1 VRADS
6 GFPPIARR
14 DAQVLILGSLPGRE
28 SLARRQYYAHP
39 RNAFWPIMA
48 ELCGASPAQSYAERG
63 LRLRRHHVAV
73 WDVCRAAHR
82 PGSLDAA
89 IHPATVVPNDFA
101 AFLRAHRHIALIC
114 FNGGKAA
121 ELFRRRVLPALPAE
135 FQDLPRVTL
144 PSTSPTHAAR
154 SQAVKLARWAEALQP
169 VIGR

>member
-1 VRADS
+1 VRVDR

-48 ELCGASPAQSYAERG
+48 ELCGASPARPYAERT
-63 LRLRRHHVAV
+63 LRLRQHRIAV
-73 WDVCRAAHR
+73 WDVCHAAHR

-89 IHPATVVPNDFA
+89 IHHDTVVPNDFTR
-101 AFLRAHRHIALIC
+101 FLRSHPHIQLIC
-114 FNGGKAA
+114 CNGGKAA
-121 ELFRRRVLPALPAE
+121 ELYRRWVLPALPAE
-135 FQDLPRVTL
+135 FRDVPRVTL
-144 PSTSPTHAAR
+144 PSTSPAHAAR
-154 SQAVKLARWAEALQP
+154 SQAAKLARWAEVLRP